1 MRTLVVS
8 TALAALTLFSA
19 HPGLAQTSE
28 ELKGLSKELQGL
40 REGQAAIQKE
50 LQELKTLLRARPA
63 PAQPQAAAAD
73 PGGGIFVGVDGA
85 AVKGDKNATVTIVEF
100 SDYQ

>member
-1 MRTLVVS
+1 MRRLVTL
-8 TALAALTLFSA
+8 TALVAVTLLSA

-28 ELKGLSKELQGL
+28 ELKGLKKELEGIK
-40 REGQAAIQKE
+40 EGQTAIQKE

-63 PAQPQAAAAD
+63 PGQPQAAVPA
-73 PGGGIFVGVDGA
+73 GGLVVNIDGA
-85 AVKGDKNATVTIVEF
+85 PFKGDKNAKVVVVEY

>member
-1 MRTLVVS
+1 MRKLVVL
-8 TALAALTLFSA
+8 TALVALTLVFA

-28 ELKGLSKELQGL
+28 ELKGLRKELEGL
-40 REGQAAIQKE
+40 KEGQTAIQKE

-63 PAQPQAAAAD
+63 PAQPQGAAAA
-73 PGGGIFVGVDGA
+73 PGGGVFVNIEGA
-85 AVKGDKNATVTIVEF
+85 PFKGDKNAKVTIVEF